1 MKSYKAFIEI
11 PKDDDRRRHKKYDSN
26 ELIDLGPIKD
36 LIPVNDGKMPVSYGF
51 IIGTKNLDEEKPEEL
66 DVLVFS
72 SKKLDVGEVL
82 DVYPIALIT
91 REDGDHKI
99 IAISTDLNMKWND
112 VDEKEKSLIFEYF
125 GYKSK
130 IKSIESDQKAI
141 DLIEQ
146 FS

>member
-1 MKSYKAFIEI
+1 MKTYKAFIEI
-11 PKDDDRRRHKKYDSN
+11 PKDDDRRRHKKYDSD

-51 IIGTKNLDEEKPEEL
+51 IVGTKNLDEERPEEL

-72 SKKLDVGEVL
+72 NKTLEIAETLDII
-82 DVYPIALIT
+82 PIGLIT

-99 IAISTDLNMKWND
+99 IAISTDLNIEWKD
-112 VDEKEKSLIFEYF
+112 VDEKEKNLIIEYF

-130 IKSIESDQKAI
+130 IKSIETGQKAI
-141 DLIEQ
+141 ELIDR